1 VVSAPGASVNGDG
14 TGAVFVLAGGPGFSG
29 PRPPWLTVVGD
40 GAERGSVGQDLSIS
54 KGVGAVKPALVVGA
68 PTSYRTGTSNGT
80 AWLMGINP

>member
-1 VVSAPGASVNGDG
+1 
-14 TGAVFVLAGGPGFSG
+14 
-29 PRPPWLTVVGD
+29 VVGD

-54 KGVGAVKPALVVGA
+54 KGAGAVKPALVVGA